1 MPELT
6 KFMFEKV
13 SFDIDALEVIIA
25 LKAKKI
31 KNVRILYPTL
41 NQWIKELIDGMLTEV
56 INIAYQ

>member
-31 KNVRILYPTL
+31 RNVRILYPTL